1 MALRSRLYGDIEMS
15 EHASGRDLAD
25 VEKVVWTYLDG
36 LHEGD
41 TQKLASAFH
50 EVSHL
55 YALGP
60 DGVMDVPRADWLK
73 MVSGRP
79 SPKSQALE
87 RTDRIV
93 SVDFSGPET
102 ACVKV
107 ECAVPPRYFTDYL
120 TLLKFKDGWR
130 VVSKTFRTTIRA

>member
-1 MALRSRLYGDIEMS
+1 MS
-15 EHASGRDLAD
+15 EHASAGDLAN

-36 LHEGD
+36 LHEGN

-60 DGVMDVPRADWLK
+60 DGVTDVPRADWLK
-73 MVSGRP
+73 MVASRP

-87 RTDRIV
+87 SQPPEPRPQAPEPQPPDR
-93 SVDFSGPET
+93 
-102 ACVKV
+102 A
-107 ECAVPPRYFTDYL
+107 
-120 TLLKFKDGWR
+120 
-130 VVSKTFRTTIRA
+130 

>member
-1 MALRSRLYGDIEMS
+1 MS
-15 EHASGRDLAD
+15 EGALNQEMAQ

-41 TQKLASAFH
+41 ANKLSAAFH

-60 DGVMDVPRADWLK
+60 EGVTDLPRADWLK
-73 MVSGRP
+73 MVAGRP

-93 SVDFSGPET
+93 SIDFSGPET

-120 TLLKFKDGWR
+120 TLLKLKDGWR
-130 VVSKTFRTTIRA
+130 IVSKTFRTTVRT

>member
-1 MALRSRLYGDIEMS
+1 MS
-15 EHASGRDLAD
+15 EHAPDRNLSD

-41 TQKLASAFH
+41 TQKLGTAFH

-60 DGVMDVPRADWLK
+60 DGVVDIPRENWLK
-73 MVSGRP
+73 MIAGRP

-107 ECAVPPRYFTDYL
+107 ECAAPPRYFTDYL
-120 TLLKFKDGWR
+120 TLLKLADGWR
-130 VVSKTFRTTIRA
+130 IVSKTYRATVRS

>member
-1 MALRSRLYGDIEMS
+1 
-15 EHASGRDLAD
+15 
-25 VEKVVWTYLDG
+25 
-36 LHEGD
+36 
-41 TQKLASAFH
+41 
-50 EVSHL
+50 
-55 YALGP
+55 
-60 DGVMDVPRADWLK
+60 MDVPRADWLK

>member
-1 MALRSRLYGDIEMS
+1 MS

-93 SVDFSGPET
+93 SVDFW
-102 ACVKV
+102 AQK
-107 ECAVPPRYFTDYL
+107 PPA
-120 TLLKFKDGWR
+120 
-130 VVSKTFRTTIRA
+130 SKSSARSRRAISPTI

>member
-1 MALRSRLYGDIEMS
+1 MS
-15 EHASGRDLAD
+15 DHSSGRNIAE
-25 VEKVVWTYLDG
+25 VETVIWTYLDG

-41 TQKLASAFH
+41 THKLAAAFH

-55 YALGP
+55 YSLGP
-60 DGVMDVPRADWLK
+60 DGVTDLPRSDWLK
-73 MVSGRP
+73 MVGDRP
-79 SPKSQALE
+79 SPKSQAFE
-87 RTDRIV
+87 RADRIV
-93 SVDFSGPET
+93 SIDFSGPET

-130 VVSKTFRTTIRA
+130 IVSKTFRTSLRS